1 MSEPTITKL
10 EGTLSYVDSKGNV
23 TEMYPEIKTDEVMNT
38 SGKAA
43 DAKVVGD
50 KLNIVGDKLN
60 IVGNKLKK
68 ALYIDSFDPETG
80 ILNTVSDK

>member
-1 MSEPTITKL
+1 MPEPTITKL

-23 TEMYPEIKTDEVMNT
+23 TEMYPEIKTDEVMNI

-50 KLNIVGDKLN
+50 
-60 IVGNKLKK
+60 KLKK

-80 ILNTVSDK
+80 VLNTVSYK

>member
-1 MSEPTITKL
+1 MPEPTITKL

-50 KLNIVGDKLN
+50 KL
-60 IVGNKLKK
+60 KK

>member
-10 EGTLSYVDSKGNV
+10 EGILSYVDSKGNV

-43 DAKVVGD
+43 DAKAVGD
-50 KLNIVGDKLN
+50 KLR
-60 IVGNKLKK
+60 K

-80 ILNTVSDK
+80 VLNTVSDK

>member
-1 MSEPTITKL
+1 MPEPIITKL
-10 EGTLSYVDSKGNV
+10 EGTLSYIDSKGNV
-23 TEMYPEIKTDEVMNT
+23 TEMYPEIKTDDVMNT

-43 DAKVVGD
+43 DAKAVGD
-50 KLNIVGDKLN
+50 KLNIVD
-60 IVGNKLKK
+60 NKLKK

>member
-43 DAKVVGD
+43 DAKTVGD

>member
-1 MSEPTITKL
+1 MPDPTITKL
-10 EGTLSYVDSKGNV
+10 EGTLSYVDSKGNI

-43 DAKVVGD
+43 DAKA
-50 KLNIVGDKLN
+50 
-60 IVGNKLKK
+60 VGNKLKVVDDKLKK

>member
-50 KLNIVGDKLN
+50 KL
-60 IVGNKLKK
+60 KK

>member
-23 TEMYPEIKTDEVMNT
+23 TEMYPKIKTDEVMNT

-43 DAKVVGD
+43 DAKAVGD
-50 KLNIVGDKLN
+50 
-60 IVGNKLKK
+60 KLKK

-80 ILNTVSDK
+80 VLNTVSDK

>member
-10 EGTLSYVDSKGNV
+10 EGTLSYVDSEGNV
-23 TEMYPEIKTDEVMNT
+23 KEMYPNIKTDEALTT

-50 KLNIVGDKLN
+50 KL
-60 IVGNKLKK
+60 KK
-68 ALYIDSFDPETG
+68 ALYIESFDAATG
-80 ILNTVSDK
+80 VLNTVSDAK

>member
-1 MSEPTITKL
+1 MAEEVTVTKV

-23 TEMYPEIKTDEVMNT
+23 TEMYPDLITDT
-38 SGKAA
+38 TLSKSRKAA

-50 KLNIVGDKLN
+50 
-60 IVGNKLKK
+60 KLKK

-80 ILNTVSDK
+80 VLNTVSYK

>member
-1 MSEPTITKL
+1 MPEPTITKL

-50 KLNIVGDKLN
+50 KLKVVGD
-60 IVGNKLKK
+60 KLKK

>member
-1 MSEPTITKL
+1 MPDPTITKL

-23 TEMYPEIKTDEVMNT
+23 TEMYPDPITDT
-38 SGKAA
+38 TLSKSGKTA

-50 KLNIVGDKLN
+50 
-60 IVGNKLKK
+60 KLKK

-80 ILNTVSDK
+80 VLNTVSYK

>member
-1 MSEPTITKL
+1 MPEPTITKL
-10 EGTLSYVDSKGNV
+10 EGILSYVDSKGNV
-23 TEMYPEIKTDEVMNT
+23 TEMYPEIKTDDVMNT

-50 KLNIVGDKLN
+50 KLNIVD
-60 IVGNKLKK
+60 NKLKK